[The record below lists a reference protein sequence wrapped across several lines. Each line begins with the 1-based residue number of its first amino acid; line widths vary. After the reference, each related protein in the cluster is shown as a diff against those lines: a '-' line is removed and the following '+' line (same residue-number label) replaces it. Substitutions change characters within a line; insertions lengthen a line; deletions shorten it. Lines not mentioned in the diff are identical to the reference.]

1 MNMPM
6 RPSRLVV
13 HCFPDSLV
21 FARKLASAL
30 GAPLARVALHH
41 FPDAETRV
49 RVEPGGEAAL
59 LVRSLHD
66 PNPKLFE
73 LLLAASALRDSGA
86 PSVTLV
92 SPYLPYMRQDQAFAR
107 GEAISQRVLG
117 KLLGTAF
124 DGVVCIEPHLHRIAT
139 LREVFPCDARAISAA
154 PAIARWIAAQRETCW
169 VVGPDEES
177 LPWVRAIGDASQMP
191 FEVATKRR
199 AGDDAVVVTLPR
211 SAKAPCARAVLVD
224 DIASSGATL
233 AAAARALY
241 DAGAQRVDAVVA
253 HAIVAPGAEARIREA
268 RIAQLVSCDTLP
280 HPTNAIETAGL
291 IADALLAAPIGA
303 SAG

>member
-1 MNMPM
+1 M
-6 RPSRLVV
+6 RTTRLAV

-30 GAPLARVALHH
+30 GASLGRVALHY

-49 RVEPGGEAAL
+49 RIEPGTEDAL

-66 PNPKLFE
+66 PNAKLFE
-73 LLLAASALRDSGA
+73 LLLAAAALRDAGA

-92 SPYLPYMRQDQAFAR
+92 APYMPYMRQDRAFAR

-117 KLLGTAF
+117 RLLGGAF
-124 DGVVCIEPHLHRIAT
+124 ERVVCVEPHLHRISS
-139 LREVFPCDARAISAA
+139 LGEVFPCETLAISAA
-154 PAIARWIAAQRETCW
+154 PAIAKWLLAQGEPCWI
-169 VVGPDEES
+169 VGPDEES
-177 LPWVRAIGDASQMP
+177 EPWVRAIGEAAGMEYVVAS
-191 FEVATKRR
+191 KRR
-199 AGDDAVVVTLPR
+199 AGDDAVLVTLPGGVR
-211 SAKAPCARAVLVD
+211 APCARAVLVD

-241 DAGAQRVDAVVA
+241 GAGAQQVDAVVA
-253 HAIVAPGAEARIREA
+253 HAIIAPGAEARIREA
-268 RIAQLVSCDTLP
+268 RIARFASCDTLP

-291 IADALLAAPIGA
+291 IADALLSRAVA
-303 SAG
+303 

>member
-1 MNMPM
+1 MLM
-6 RPSRLVV
+6 RSTRLAV

-30 GAPLARVALHH
+30 GTPLARVALHH

-49 RVEPGGEAAL
+49 RVEPGVEDAL

-73 LLLAASALRDSGA
+73 LLLAASALRDGGA

-92 SPYLPYMRQDQAFAR
+92 APYLPYMRQDRAFAR
-107 GEAISQRVLG
+107 GEAVSQRVLG

-124 DGVVCIEPHLHRIAT
+124 DRVVCVEPHLHRIAS
-139 LREVFPCDARAISAA
+139 LGEVIPCDTLALSAA
-154 PAIARWIAAQRETCW
+154 PAIARWLAVRGEKCW
-169 VVGPDEES
+169 VAGPDEES
-177 LPWVRAIGDASQMP
+177 EPWVRAIGEAAHMP
-191 FEVATKRR
+191 TVIAKKQR
-199 AGDDAVVVTLPR
+199 AGDDAVIVTLPPGVR
-211 SAKAPCARAVLVD
+211 APCARAVVVD

-241 DAGAQRVDAVVA
+241 EAGAQQVDAVVA
-253 HAIVAPGAEARIREA
+253 HAIIAPGAEARIREA
-268 RIAQLVSCDTLP
+268 RIARFVSCDTLP

-291 IADALLAAPIGA
+291 LADALLSGPVAQAAP
-303 SAG
+303 